1 MTDKIMRRPIVG
13 ETLYSLNVGNAAR
26 DSEQVLTPVIVKSI
40 GRKYF
45 TVIGKYGWEIK
56 YYLDTWAEVTEY
68 LADTYLYETEKE
80 WEDEKEATE
89 LHHKI
94 KYHFVY
100 KKRLS
105 LDQLR
110 AINKIMEGK

>member
-1 MTDKIMRRPIVG
+1 MRKPIVG
-13 ETLYSLNVGNAAR
+13 ETLFSLNVGNSAR
-26 DSEQVLTPVIVKSI
+26 DCNQVLTPVTVKSV

-56 YYLDTWAEVTEY
+56 YHLDTWGEVSDY
-68 LADTYLYETEKE
+68 RADSRLYETEKE
-80 WEDEKEATE
+80 WKDEKEATD
-89 LHHKI
+89 LHRKI
-94 KYHFVY
+94 KEHFVY

-105 LDQLR
+105 LEQLR